1 MQRIKNIISELI
13 IAPFII
19 KITILLL
26 LFIYFELFANIYAI
40 NLSDSTFIEL
50 ANSVILLN
58 ITLIIISA
66 ILEVII
72 KIISDRDTSI
82 IPEILKKQIS
92 LIIVDSITILMIAY
106 FIGLNLKISTFISTV
121 TIQEIIVTIL
131 LLAIRQHFIIIIFE
145 RKIDHIE
152 FEHIGT
158 TRLNQASMKLAKK
171 PIIQEDDEIISEDNF
186 SSFLDFDLEDTEK
199 EKSNQDDTSEEKDS
213 DENNEKNMTDKI
225 KEDDFDFPDLK

>member
-19 KITILLL
+19 KTTILLL
-26 LFIYFELFANIYAI
+26 LFTYFELFANIYAI

-131 LLAIRQHFIIIIFE
+131 LLTIRQHFIIIIFE
-145 RKIDHIE
+145 RKIDYIE

-158 TRLNQASMKLAKK
+158 TRLNQASMNLAKK

-186 SSFLDFDLEDTEK
+186 SRFLDFDLEDTEK